1 MTGWRRGS
9 PTEHAA
15 ILSGNRMPLES
26 VRAPI
31 AALVRVPAPVPTAA
45 IPALVRV
52 LVHSVVGDM
61 RVLPHPSLFRNRCL
75 PHTVVRDMLRSGRQ

>member
-9 PTEHAA
+9 PTEHTA
-15 ILSGNRMPLES
+15 IFSGNRMPLES

-31 AALVRVPAPVPTAA
+31 ADVVRVPAPALTAA

-52 LVHSVVGDM
+52 LVHPVVCDM
-61 RVLPHPSLFRNRCL
+61 RILLHPSFY
-75 PHTVVRDMLRSGRQ
+75 